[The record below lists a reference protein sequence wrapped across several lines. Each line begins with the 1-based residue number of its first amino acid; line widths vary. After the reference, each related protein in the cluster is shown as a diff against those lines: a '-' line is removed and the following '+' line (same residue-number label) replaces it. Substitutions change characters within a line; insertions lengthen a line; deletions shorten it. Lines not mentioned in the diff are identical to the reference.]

1 MQKLLR
7 KVVRPLIPCLALLT
21 LGATEPERE
30 ANIVYGMYSGLALL
44 FDVQRPADSN
54 GMAVLQIPGS
64 GFQAPLTW
72 DAPALKDTPQ
82 AATSALLAAG
92 FTVFT
97 VNHRGAPRFRFPA
110 AVEDVQ
116 RAARFIRAQADRFG
130 VRADRLAVLGASSG
144 GNLAAM
150 LATTG
155 EGGDTGASQRPDCV
169 VAVMAPM
176 ELVSLGLEGAATGYT
191 VSYLGHP
198 PPYGLPGE
206 AESFAAD
213 YAAASP
219 QSHISTE
226 MSSML
231 LVHGDADPL
240 VPIAQSQGFAEA
252 ASKAGRPVELI
263 TMKGVGHRFVEPY
276 VGQAVQWLEKC
287 MEAPHG

>member
-1 MQKLLR
+1 MTMIWCKA
-7 KVVRPLIPCLALLT
+7 VRSIVPCLALLT
-21 LGATEPERE
+21 LGATAPAPED
-30 ANIVYGMYSGLALL
+30 NIVYGMYSGLALL
-44 FDVQRPADSN
+44 LDVDRPAEPN

-82 AATSALLAAG
+82 AATQALLAAG

-97 VNHRGAPRFRFPA
+97 INHRAAPRFRFPA
-110 AVEDVQ
+110 AVEDAQ
-116 RAARFIRAQADRFG
+116 RAARFIRSEARRFG

-155 EGGDTGASQRPDCV
+155 EGADTDAIQRPDCV

-176 ELVSLGLEGAATGYT
+176 ELTSLGMEGAATGYT
-191 VSYLGHP
+191 VSYIGHP

-219 QSHISTE
+219 QSHISAD

-240 VPIAQSQGFAEA
+240 VPISQSQGFAEA
-252 ASKAGRPVELI
+252 AAAAGRPVELI
-263 TMKGVGHRFVEPY
+263 TMEGVGHRFVEPY
-276 VGQAVQWLEKC
+276 VGRAVQWLKTC
-287 MEAPHG
+287 MATRRQ